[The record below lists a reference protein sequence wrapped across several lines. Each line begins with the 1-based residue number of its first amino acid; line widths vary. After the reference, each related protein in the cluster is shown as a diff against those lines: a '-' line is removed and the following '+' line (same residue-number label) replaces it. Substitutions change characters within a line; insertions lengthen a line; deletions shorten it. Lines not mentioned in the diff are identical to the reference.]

1 MKRFTHIITLFFL
14 LSPALLA
21 KESAHTFVIK
31 TVEEIS
37 VFITENKTML
47 ENDEEYLRE
56 KVDELVIPKLNI
68 SLMSK
73 IVLGRDNWIS
83 SNDHQKREFQKAFRS
98 LMVRTYMK
106 SLTTFD
112 GERMKFMPFKE
123 GKNPNIA
130 RVNSIYLLSEGEL
143 PVSYRLKFTES
154 NGWKVFDIIIDGI
167 SLLKNYRTD
176 FQEHIQNNGINSLI
190 AELNNGNE

>member
-1 MKRFTHIITLFFL
+1 MKRFTYIITLFFL

-21 KESAHTFVIK
+21 KESADTFIIK

-37 VFITENKTML
+37 AFITENKIML
-47 ENDEEYLRE
+47 ENDEGYLRT

-73 IVLGRDNWIS
+73 IVLGRDNWTS
-83 SNDHQKREFQKAFRS
+83 SNNYQKREFQKAFRS

-106 SLTTFD
+106 SLATFD
-112 GERMKFMPFKE
+112 GEKMKFMPFKA
-123 GKNPNIA
+123 GKRPNIA

-154 NGWKVFDIIIDGI
+154 DGWKVFDIIIDGI

-190 AELNNGNE
+190 AELNGD

>member
-1 MKRFTHIITLFFL
+1 MKRFTYIIALFFL
-14 LSPALLA
+14 LSPALIA
-21 KESAHTFVIK
+21 KESADTFVRK

-37 VFITENKTML
+37 TFISENKSML
-47 ENDEEYLRE
+47 ENDEKYLRA

-73 IVLGRDNWIS
+73 IVLGRDNWTS
-83 SNDHQKREFQKAFRS
+83 SNDYQKREFQKAFRS

-112 GERMKFMPFKE
+112 GERMKFLPFKI
-123 GKNPNIA
+123 GKKPNIA
-130 RVNSIYLLSEGEL
+130 RVNSVYLLSDGEL

-154 NGWKVFDIIIDGI
+154 DGWKVFDIIIDGI

-176 FQEHIQNNGINSLI
+176 FQEHIQSNGINSLI
-190 AELNNGNE
+190 AELNGDG